1 MVVWSFDV
9 GPGRESENPVTKKD
23 ERSEWAE
30 ALVSFAPGATLQSGQ
45 AAAAEGRTLLEAALG
60 GSESVAR
67 AIRGRRP
74 LDGARAP
81 GYRSPLRS
89 FRLPEAMDAALT
101 TVSKAQRRQQS
112 DVIRD
117 ALAEYFERHPV

>member
-1 MVVWSFDV
+1 M
-9 GPGRESENPVTKKD
+9 TKRD
-23 ERSEWAE
+23 ERSDWAE
-30 ALVSFAPGATLQSGQ
+30 GLASFSPEATLQSG
-45 AAAAEGRTLLEAALG
+45 AAAAAAGRSLLEAALG
-60 GSESVAR
+60 GSENVAR

-74 LDGARAP
+74 LGGARAP

-89 FRLPEAMDAALT
+89 FRLPEAMDATLT
-101 TVSKAQRRQQS
+101 TLSEAQQRKQS

>member
-1 MVVWSFDV
+1 V
-9 GPGRESENPVTKKD
+9 RECPPLPRACVN
-23 ERSEWAE
+23 A
-30 ALVSFAPGATLQSGQ
+30 ALVSFAPEATLHSGA
-45 AAAAEGRTLLEAALG
+45 AAAAEGRALLEAALG
-60 GSESVAR
+60 GSDNVAR

-89 FRLPEAMDAALT
+89 FRLPEAMDVTLT
-101 TVSKAQRRQQS
+101 SVSEAQHRKQS

-117 ALAEYFERHPV
+117 ALAEYFERHSV

>member
-1 MVVWSFDV
+1 VAKH
-9 GPGRESENPVTKKD
+9 E

-30 ALVSFAPGATLQSGQ
+30 GLASFAPEATLQSGP
-45 AAAAEGRTLLEAALG
+45 AAAADGRALLEAALG
-60 GSESVAR
+60 GSENVAR
-67 AIRGRRP
+67 ATRGRRP
-74 LDGARAP
+74 LGGVRAP

-89 FRLPEAMDAALT
+89 FRLSDAMDVTLT
-101 TVSKAQRRQQS
+101 SVSEAQHRKQS

>member
-1 MVVWSFDV
+1 
-9 GPGRESENPVTKKD
+9 VTELD

-30 ALVSFAPGATLQSGQ
+30 GLVSFAPEATIQSGP
-45 AAAAEGRTLLEAALG
+45 AAAAKGRALLEAALG
-60 GSESVAR
+60 GSENVAR

-74 LDGARAP
+74 LDGTRAP

-89 FRLPEAMDAALT
+89 FRLPEAMDATLATL
-101 TVSKAQRRQQS
+101 SEAQHRKQS